1 MVLAILSGVAFYE
14 NIIFVLILI
23 TDEVRSE
30 IYFFLNGTTYI
41 AAFISSA
48 LAFIY
53 IRVILA
59 YLFKRKQDGSFM
71 YPLTIFG
78 IIQAIMITV
87 MRLYLF
93 ISLKEFF
100 FGVSI
105 LFGALVGVTHTII
118 QFFLLRKDLAL
129 NFSRIDE
136 Y

>member
-105 LFGALVGVTHTII
+105 LFGALVGVTQTII